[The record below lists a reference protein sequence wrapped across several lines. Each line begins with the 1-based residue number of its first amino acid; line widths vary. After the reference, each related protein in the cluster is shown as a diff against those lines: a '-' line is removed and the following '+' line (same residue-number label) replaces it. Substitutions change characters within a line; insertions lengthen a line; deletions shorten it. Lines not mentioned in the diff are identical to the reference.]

1 MLTLCSDSH
10 GVFTSVH
17 NVMTLYD
24 SCPVILYSPL
34 STLDY
39 FLTIHHELSFCFP
52 VGVYVCVPTSLIS
65 IVYMSMG
72 KGFFRLMRKL
82 INGYITEE
90 NVSPSLSNH

>member
-10 GVFTSVH
+10 GIFISVY
-17 NVMTLYD
+17 NVMALYY
-24 SCPVILYSPL
+24 SCPIILYSPL

-39 FLTIHHELSFCFP
+39 FLTIYNELSFCFP
-52 VGVYVCVPTSLIS
+52 VGVYVCVPKSLIN
-65 IVYMSMG
+65 IVYMRMG